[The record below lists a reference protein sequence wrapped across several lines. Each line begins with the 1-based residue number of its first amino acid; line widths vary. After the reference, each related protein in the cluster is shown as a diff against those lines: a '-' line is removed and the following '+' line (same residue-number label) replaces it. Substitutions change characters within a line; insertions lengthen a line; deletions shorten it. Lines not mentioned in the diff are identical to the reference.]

1 MPPFHI
7 YYKAKDI
14 ERHVPSRHLIYCLCS
29 CCDGMFVQVSPVSL
43 VADPEF
49 PVFHPT
55 PIKKASFFFFF
66 PFFHS
71 FNLHH
76 LSWYLPVIYIGQC
89 CSELCF

>member
-14 ERHVPSRHLIYCLCS
+14 ERHVPGRHLIYCLCS

-66 PFFHS
+66 F
-71 FNLHH
+71 
-76 LSWYLPVIYIGQC
+76 LSLILSTSITFPGTC
-89 CSELCF
+89 L